1 MAWEQQ
7 AVSKLSADFDVTS
20 NAACRSAAQT
30 WSDQLGHVVKLKVGR
45 AAGEAMRVY
54 AYCQAHKDCPCVWR
68 HAFDVTEAGAKE
80 QTIHMKGTHSNEPR
94 LVRGTPVTT
103 RLQADALTDGRTPM
117 QAMVRLVEQ
126 GADVEDW
133 PSNRALKQARRRNQR
148 KGEKTEEFGGGTG
161 LGQWLENL
169 ERINQK
175 EAGWEAVFR
184 KDGCGIVMHQSF
196 AKVTCVAS
204 QTLISTPTCFSFYFP
219 QMLFF

>member
-94 LVRGTPVTT
+94 LVRGTPVAA
-103 RLQADALTDGRTPM
+103 RQQAECSEPGSL
-117 QAMVRLVEQ
+117 
-126 GADVEDW
+126 
-133 PSNRALKQARRRNQR
+133 
-148 KGEKTEEFGGGTG
+148 
-161 LGQWLENL
+161 LE
-169 ERINQK
+169 
-175 EAGWEAVFR
+175 
-184 KDGCGIVMHQSF
+184 
-196 AKVTCVAS
+196 
-204 QTLISTPTCFSFYFP
+204 
-219 QMLFF
+219 